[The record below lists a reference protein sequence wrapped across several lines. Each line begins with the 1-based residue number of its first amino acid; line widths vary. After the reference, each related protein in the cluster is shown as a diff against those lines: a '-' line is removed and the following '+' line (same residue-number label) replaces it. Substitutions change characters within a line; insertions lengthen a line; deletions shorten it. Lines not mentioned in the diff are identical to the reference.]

1 MLGAIHEHVQNA
13 LGFVGIVLMATRF
26 NFRVYGFALLMLTTP
41 ALLGGCVGAV
51 VGAGASVATA
61 ASEERGLNNAAR
73 DLAIRGRINA
83 LWLDHNET
91 LLAKADISIS
101 EGRVLLTGLVPN
113 QKMRGDAVRL
123 AWKAAGVKEVINEIQ
138 VTSSGGTSGFTRDS
152 WISTKLKTRLTLDNQ
167 VVSINYSFDTV
178 GGTVYL
184 MGIAQNAAEL
194 ERVRNHARQ
203 IKYVR
208 RIVSHVILKNDPRR
222 KVNQDKNK

>member
-1 MLGAIHEHVQNA
+1 
-13 LGFVGIVLMATRF
+13 
-26 NFRVYGFALLMLTTP
+26 MLTTP

>member
-1 MLGAIHEHVQNA
+1 MG
-13 LGFVGIVLMATRF
+13 TKS
-26 NFRVYGFALLMLTTP
+26 NFRVLGFSLMLVGTAP
-41 ALLGGCVGAV
+41 LLAGCVGAA

-73 DLAIRGRINA
+73 DLAIRAKINA
-83 LWLDHNET
+83 LWLEHSDA
-91 LLAKADISIS
+91 LLTSADISIS
-101 EGRVLLTGLVPN
+101 EGRVLLTGTVPT
-113 QKMRGDAVRL
+113 QQMRVDAVRL

-138 VTSSGGTSGFTRDS
+138 VTSSHGTSGFARDS
-152 WISTKLKTRLTLDNQ
+152 WISTKLKTRLTLDSQ
-167 VVSINYSFDTV
+167 IVSINYSIDTV

-208 RIVSHVILKNDPRR
+208 RIVSHVIMKNDPRR
-222 KVNQDKNK
+222 RVDQSRTK